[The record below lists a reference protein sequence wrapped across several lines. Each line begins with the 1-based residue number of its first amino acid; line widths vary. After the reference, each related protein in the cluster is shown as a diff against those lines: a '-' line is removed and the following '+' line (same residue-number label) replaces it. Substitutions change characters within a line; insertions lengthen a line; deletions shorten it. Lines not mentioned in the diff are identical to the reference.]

1 MKNQNFFPI
10 ERNRYFYGKL
20 LTVRDFEVEQKY
32 FNDKRRLLNM
42 AVTGAGVVCGLN
54 VTQSDETTIM
64 VESGLAIDYK
74 GREIIVDAPVIKK
87 LQMLDGYAAVEG
99 KTEAFLCLR
108 YDEYLSEQV
117 NAVGAD
123 SDQHSQH
130 NRVVETY
137 RLSLETEEPDIA
149 AICDASGRTQTALLY
164 CKDGIRIALSLPLC
178 AVAGEEFAVDVLV
191 TKEAGSLLL
200 DFDMRFESEAAT
212 DLKGNKKI
220 ALHFTEGPE
229 EKKAVYRR
237 QYKLRAVALAGMSVR
252 MASSAVELRVR
263 MGDLNDAAAIPLDSE
278 LRLVKNHEE
287 LENYLA
293 QKDTLVRR
301 INISDLPIYL
311 AKLDLMPIRSTSVIR
326 NIAQLPFDQRLHGRG
341 GREEK
346 GLGGVLSVT
355 SEVRT
360 LKYWQKPEAYADYN
374 AATGT
379 LSFRFG
385 IPTSEEYEYSTS
397 SGLVEIPLSGGLR
410 VNARYYSDEIPH
422 NLGPG
427 NVNISLA
434 VVFQDKDER
443 QALAFGNGEV
453 FRGKNGIK
461 AVPQVETAA
470 VLYPEKGTF
479 RVGVWLKDDVEGS
492 SILVRYFASKV
503 SKDVDDLKLKNKVS
517 IQVLPE
523 IQRVRVRERLH
534 LKAIVTGTEDH
545 SVIWSIKDK
554 DGGSIDSNG
563 LYQAPDTR
571 GTYEIVCQSVADPEC
586 KVSTFVIVED

>member
-108 YDEYLSEQV
+108 YDEYLSELV

-130 NRVVETY
+130 NRVVEAY
-137 RLSLETEEPDIA
+137 RLTLETEEPDIP
-149 AICDASGRTQTALLY
+149 AILDASGRTQTALLY
-164 CKDGIRIALSLPLC
+164 CKDGIRVALSLPLC
-178 AVAGEEFAVDVLV
+178 AVAGEEFTADVLV
-191 TKEAGSLLL
+191 TKEAGSLPL
-200 DFDMRFESEAAT
+200 DVDLRFTSDAAT
-212 DLKGNKKI
+212 DLKGNK
-220 ALHFTEGPE
+220 AVSLRFTEGPD

-237 QYKLRAVALAGMSVR
+237 PYKLRSVALAGMSIK
-252 MASSAVELRVR
+252 MAASPVEIQVR
-263 MGDLNDAAAIPLDSE
+263 MGDLNDTASVPLDCE
-278 LRLVKNHEE
+278 LRLVQNHEE

-293 QKDTLVRR
+293 QRDTLLRR
-301 INISDLPIYL
+301 VNISDLPLYL
-311 AKLDLMPIRSTSVIR
+311 AKLDLVPIRSSCIIR
-326 NIAQLPFDQRLHGRG
+326 NIAQLPFDQRLSGGR

-346 GLGGVLSVT
+346 GLGGVLSAT

-374 AATGT
+374 PTTGT
-379 LSFRFG
+379 LNFRFG
-385 IPTSEEYEYSTS
+385 IPTSEEYEYTTS

-410 VNARYYSDEIPH
+410 VNGRYYSDEIPH

-434 VVFQDKDER
+434 VVFQDKG
-443 QALAFGNGEV
+443 QQMLAFGKGEI
-453 FRGKNGIK
+453 FHGKNGIK

-479 RVGVWLKDDVEGS
+479 RVGVWLKDDVPGS
-492 SILVRYFASKV
+492 SVLVRYFASKV
-503 SKDVDDLKLKNKVS
+503 SKDVDDLKLKRKVS
-517 IQVLPE
+517 VQVLPE

-545 SVIWSIKDK
+545 SVIWSVKDK
-554 DGGSIDSNG
+554 DGGSIDRNG

-571 GTYEIVCQSVADPEC
+571 GTYEIVCQSAADPEV
-586 KVSTFVIVED
+586 KVSTSVIVED

>member
-1 MKNQNFFPI
+1 VKNQNFFPI

-74 GREIIVDAPVIKK
+74 GREIVVDAPVIKK

-123 SDQHSQH
+123 SEQHSQH
-130 NRVVETY
+130 NRFVETY
-137 RLSLETEEPDIA
+137 KLSLEAEEPDIA
-149 AICDASGRTQTALLY
+149 SILDASGRTQTTLLY

-178 AVAGEEFAVDVLV
+178 AVAGEEFTADVLV
-191 TKEAGSLLL
+191 TKEAGSLPL
-200 DFDMRFESEAAT
+200 DFEISFESEAAT
-212 DLKGNKKI
+212 DLSGARKI
-220 ALHFTEGPE
+220 SLHFTEGPE
-229 EKKAVYRR
+229 EKKAVYHR
-237 QYKLRAVALAGMSVR
+237 QYRLRSVALAGMSIR
-252 MASSAVELRVR
+252 MAASAVELKVR
-263 MGDLNDAAAIPLDSE
+263 MGDLNDTAKIPLGSE
-278 LRLVKNHEE
+278 LRLVQSHEDME
-287 LENYLA
+287 SYLA

-301 INISDLPIYL
+301 LNISDLPIYL
-311 AKLDLMPIRSTSVIR
+311 AKLDLVPIRSSSIIKG
-326 NIAQLPFDQRLHGRG
+326 IAQLPFDQRLTGRG
-341 GREEK
+341 GRESK
-346 GLGGVLSVT
+346 GLGNVLAVT

-374 AATGT
+374 SATGT
-379 LSFRFG
+379 LSFKFG
-385 IPTSEEYEYSTS
+385 IPTSERYEYTTS

-410 VNARYYSDEIPH
+410 VNGRYYSDEIAH

-427 NVNISLA
+427 NVNINLA
-434 VVFQDKDER
+434 VVFQDKDK
-443 QALAFGNGEV
+443 QMLSFGNSEV
-453 FRGKNGIK
+453 FRSKNGIK
-461 AVPQVETAA
+461 AVPQVELGA

-479 RVGVWLKDDVEGS
+479 KVGVWLKDDVEGS

-534 LKAIVTGTEDH
+534 LKAIVTGTEDR
-545 SVIWSIKDK
+545 SVVWSIKDK

-563 LYQAPDTR
+563 LYQAPDTP
-571 GTYEIVCQSVADPEC
+571 GTYEIVCQSSADPEC